1 MRRGYDGRT
10 LKLDMINLNS
20 SSSWFHSDEL
30 EEQDGTQTVIPRH
43 ELMNIVSITQL
54 EKDTILVAYDS
65 ESTSVCFDK
74 SLNLNL
80 SDVVKVVNLQ
90 GKLKSSK
97 RQSSELHFD
106 FTISYIGEHHNS
118 EKIYT

>member
-1 MRRGYDGRT
+1 MQWYDPLNKFMLLKHFECSIPSPPRVFEMIITPDLEYPIVCVNVRRGYDGRS

-43 ELMNIVSITQL
+43 ELMNIVSVTQL

-65 ESTSVCFDK
+65 
-74 SLNLNL
+74 
-80 SDVVKVVNLQ
+80 
-90 GKLKSSK
+90 KLIN
-97 RQSSELHFD
+97 RETL
-106 FTISYIGEHHNS
+106 I
-118 EKIYT
+118 

>member
-1 MRRGYDGRT
+1 MNVRRGYDGRT

-65 ESTSVCFDK
+65 ECHHCLIYEK
-74 SLNLNL
+74 SFKFQML
-80 SDVVKVVNLQ
+80 SK
-90 GKLKSSK
+90 
-97 RQSSELHFD
+97 
-106 FTISYIGEHHNS
+106 
-118 EKIYT
+118 

>member
-1 MRRGYDGRT
+1 MNVRRGYDGRS

-43 ELMNIVSITQL
+43 ELMNIVSVTQL

-65 ESTSVCFDK
+65 KLVLYGISDGINISF
-74 SLNLNL
+74 

-97 RQSSELHFD
+97 RQASELHFD
-106 FTISYIGEHHNS
+106 FTISYIGP
-118 EKIYT
+118 YM